1 MYGPLLKLR
10 KPVLTAAAV
19 LICTSLLGGC
29 APGAPPK
36 QAHDVRPRAANVH
49 ADTLSCQLAGGEMKP
64 VGRRQLLQC
73 VLSYADAGKSCSS
86 GSQCEGDC
94 RVGPG
99 VEAVPGQDVV
109 GQCQATSDRFGCSTR
124 VEEGRAEAT
133 ICID

>member
-1 MYGPLLKLR
+1 MYGPLFTREKR
-10 KPVLTAAAV
+10 VLTATAV
-19 LICTSLLGGC
+19 LFCTALLGGC
-29 APGAPPK
+29 APGAPSK
-36 QAHDVRPRAANVH
+36 QTHVRPTVANVP
-49 ADTLSCQLAGGEMKP
+49 ADSLSCQLAGGVMKP

-94 RVGPG
+94 RVAPG
-99 VEAVPGQDVV
+99 VEAVPGQAVV